1 MPTKKSHYTGK
12 SGQLAVMAEFAL
24 RGYNVAMP
32 EMDIGDDIFV
42 VDDERGHM
50 WRIQVKT
57 SVLKK
62 QKKSSS
68 GQFWI
73 KEEAITEAVQ
83 PPLFFVFVMRM
94 DNKWRFLIMDRA
106 ILADRVR
113 ADRIGTRTTVGRFN
127 GRMFYISVRHD
138 ERVLCSKIELTHHM
152 EDWGAWP
159 ELT

>member
-42 VDDERGHM
+42 VNDKTGHM

-62 QKKSSS
+62 QKKSYS

-73 KEEAITEAVQ
+73 KEDAITGAVQ
-83 PPLFFVFVMRM
+83 PKLFFVFAMRIEST
-94 DNKWRFLIMDRA
+94 WRFLIIDSA

-113 ADRIGTRTTVGRFN
+113 AVGIGTRTTEGRVN
-127 GRMFYISVRHD
+127 GRMFYVSVKND
-138 ERVLCSKIELTHHM
+138 GKVFCSGVELTHHM
-152 EDWGAWP
+152 DDWSAWV